1 MVPPADMTGP
11 RASLLLPN
19 YNNDRVLDV
28 VLDRLATNTTYPDV
42 EVVIVDDGSTDR
54 SPEILRRWRDSGAF
68 AGDVRLIE
76 KPNGGVTD
84 SLNTAL
90 EAADGELCVQLD
102 SDASIETPG
111 WLETMVDLMLLDDRV
126 GAVGPK
132 IVMDS
137 GLLHAC
143 GIDIVGP
150 AGVHDRPSRPLEPIG
165 RRRWH
170 HRVERVSEGYGGD
183 IEHRVNEVDGL
194 LGCCMLYRREDAL
207 AAGGY
212 DMGYTPLWFDDIDL
226 CMSIRRLGRKVFY
239 LPDVRVVH
247 HLLGRQPPRLARERY
262 RPARVASVLARRAVR
277 RLPGGAPARVERRF
291 GVDLDGHFTREQL
304 ARCQHHY
311 RYWRDKW
318 GWDFNNP
325 DMAEVERRWGD
336 TEICWATDPERR
348 AAGEEIARAYERSRA
363 AAG

>member
-1 MVPPADMTGP
+1 MVSPADMTTP
-11 RASLLLPN
+11 HVSLLLPN
-19 YNNDRVLDV
+19 YNNERVLGV
-28 VLDRLATNTTYPDV
+28 VLDRLAANTTYPDI
-42 EVVIVDDGSTDR
+42 EIVIVDDGSTDR
-54 SPEILRRWRDSGAF
+54 SREILRRWRDSGAF

-76 KPNGGVTD
+76 KANGGVTD

-102 SDASIETPG
+102 SDASIETRG
-111 WLETMVDLMLLDDRV
+111 WLEAMVDLVLLDDRV

-150 AGVHDRPSRPLEPIG
+150 AGVHDRPSRLLEPVG
-165 RRRWH
+165 RRLWH
-170 HRVERVSEGYGGD
+170 HRVERVSEGSGG
-183 IEHRVNEVDGL
+183 EVEQRVAEVDGL

-212 DMGYTPLWFDDIDL
+212 DMGYTPLWFEDIDL
-226 CMSIRRLGRKVFY
+226 CLSIRRLGRKVFY
-239 LPDVRVVH
+239 VPDVRVVH
-247 HLLGRQPPRLARERY
+247 HIVARQPPRSARQRY
-262 RPARVASVLARRAVR
+262 RPARVARVVARRAAR
-277 RLPGGAPARVERRF
+277 RLPGGARARIERRF
-291 GVDLDGHFTREQL
+291 AVDLDGHFTREQL
-304 ARCQHHY
+304 ARCQRHY
-311 RYWRDKW
+311 RYWHDKW

-325 DMAEVERRWGD
+325 DMAEIERRWGD
-336 TEICWATDPERR
+336 TEICWATNVERT
-348 AAGEEIARAYERSRA
+348 AAGEAIARAYEGSRA